1 MRYHNV
7 HIIYFS
13 PTHTSAKI
21 VHEVVEGIGAKEFIE
36 SDITCEMLP
45 DEELLEDELVL
56 VAVPVYGGRVPDVA
70 AERLAK
76 FHGNQT
82 PVVPIVVYGN
92 RDYDDALLEL
102 TDLLRTQGFRP
113 FAAAAFIGEHS
124 FSRPATPIAEGRPD
138 EDDHRK
144 AVEFGRQ
151 IRDKFNLA
159 ADSRQL
165 SEPKVKGH
173 FPYKEKMPS
182 QPMAPT
188 TNVELCTMCGHC
200 LAICPVEAISVVDGE
215 MYSDPQR
222 CIKCSACVKE
232 CPEGA
237 RTLDSPFA
245 AILHKN
251 FSARKEPEI
260 FL

>member
-113 FAAAAFIGEHS
+113 FGQRRLSANTHS
-124 FSRPATPIAEGRPD
+124 
-138 EDDHRK
+138 
-144 AVEFGRQ
+144 VGRQ
-151 IRDKFNLA
+151 RPLRKGDRMRMTIGKLSNLVGKSGISSIWLPIRGNC
-159 ADSRQL
+159 
-165 SEPKVKGH
+165 
-173 FPYKEKMPS
+173 PS
-182 QPMAPT
+182 
-188 TNVELCTMCGHC
+188 L
-200 LAICPVEAISVVDGE
+200 
-215 MYSDPQR
+215 R
-222 CIKCSACVKE
+222 
-232 CPEGA
+232 
-237 RTLDSPFA
+237 
-245 AILHKN
+245 
-251 FSARKEPEI
+251 
-260 FL
+260 